1 MKSRNLSLLHS
12 RTQGFTLSE
21 ILIALLIFSIAAV
34 VLIGLFPLAHQ
45 TQKSAMEQ
53 TRAALIASN
62 IMEAL
67 TRDQLHETI
76 QIAIGTSNG
85 IPSWESISSAA
96 STNIYVAYDSM
107 CQPCRVIPL
116 SEATNPIM
124 DLSIVAL
131 ASVTINKKRNPAHLV
146 TVEVVIESPPSVP
159 PSGRAS
165 NRFVRLISAP

>member
-1 MKSRNLSLLHS
+1 MKSRHLSLLHH

-67 TRDQLHETI
+67 TRNQRHETL

-85 IPSWESISSAA
+85 IPRWESIESTA
-96 STNIYVAYDSM
+96 STNLYVAYDSS

-116 SEATNPIM
+116 SEATNPVM
-124 DLSIVAL
+124 DQGIVAL
-131 ASVTINKKRNPAHLV
+131 ASVSINKKRNPAHLV
-146 TVEVVIESPPSVP
+146 TAEVVIESPPSAP

-165 NRFVRLISAP
+165 HRFVRLLSAP

>member
-1 MKSRNLSLLHS
+1 
-12 RTQGFTLSE
+12 
-21 ILIALLIFSIAAV
+21 
-34 VLIGLFPLAHQ
+34 
-45 TQKSAMEQ
+45 MEQ
-53 TRAALIASN
+53 TSAALIASN

-67 TRDQLHETI
+67 TRDQLHENI
-76 QIAIGTSNG
+76 QIAIGSSNG
-85 IPSWESISSAA
+85 IPNWESIESAA
-96 STNIYVAYDSM
+96 STNIYVAYDST

-124 DLSIVAL
+124 DLGIVAL

>member
-1 MKSRNLSLLHS
+1 
-12 RTQGFTLSE
+12 
-21 ILIALLIFSIAAV
+21 
-34 VLIGLFPLAHQ
+34 
-45 TQKSAMEQ
+45 MEQ

>member
-1 MKSRNLSLLHS
+1 MNSRNLSLLHS

-62 IMEAL
+62 IMEEL

-85 IPSWESISSAA
+85 IPNWESVA
-96 STNIYVAYDSM
+96 SDTSTKIYVAYDST

-124 DLSIVAL
+124 DLGIVAL
-131 ASVTINKKRNPAHLV
+131 ASININKKRNPAHLV
-146 TVEVVIESPPSVP
+146 TAEVVIESPPSAP
-159 PSGRAS
+159 ASGRAS
-165 NRFVRLISAP
+165 HRFVRLISVP